1 MFHQHGVHGLP
12 SRRVMR
18 VKTMGTTSKLITI
31 LVAATALTVAGCGS
45 RSATSNASNPTPSPT
60 PDVSAARAAALTI
73 FYALPGQTPEVW
85 LPCSARAENM
95 SACPFSSAVK
105 DRLNALSAAG
115 FGSDVAPGCGED
127 YITATQNGLFTEP
140 QVLSAAADTDGHV
153 VVVISRSMSPNLTAT
168 MTNESGSWLA
178 SDLASG
184 SGSSAS
190 IFSAKPNC

>member
-1 MFHQHGVHGLP
+1 
-12 SRRVMR
+12 MR
-18 VKTMGTTSKLITI
+18 PTSKLIRI
-31 LVAATALTVAGCGS
+31 LIAFTALTIVGCGS
-45 RSATSNASNPTPSPT
+45 PATTSSASNPTPT
-60 PDVSAARAAALTI
+60 PDVASARAVALTI

-95 SACPFSSAVK
+95 SDCPFSSAVK

-115 FGSDVAPGCGED
+115 FGSDAPPGCGED

-140 QVLSAAADTDGHV
+140 NVLSAAADAKGRV
-153 VVVISRSMSPNLTAT
+153 VVVVSRDTSPNLTVT
-168 MTNESGSWLA
+168 MTQESGSWLA

-184 SGSSAS
+184 SGPSAS